1 MPQLKEYMDQLLGGN
16 PPEHGAP
23 YAFNPINACRIF
35 DDFMEYVTT
44 DRWTSVIASTG
55 TAAASD
61 AHGGVLVLTTA
72 ATDNDSV
79 VVRSTNELILPVNG
93 KKLFFQARIKYT
105 EIGTDD
111 ANVFVG
117 LSDTVDATIL
127 GDDGAGSPASYDGIG
142 FHKVDGG
149 TTWIVECSNAA
160 TQTTKAATE
169 TAPTRQSGSWQHL
182 AFSLDFNA
190 AGTAALVDFFV
201 DGICVAH
208 EVSLT
213 LSGLAE
219 MHVVV
224 AVQAGAAAI
233 ETLYVDYIDV
243 AFDR

>member
-35 DDFMEYVTT
+35 DDFHEYVTAH
-44 DRWTSVIASTG
+44 RWTTVAAAGSV
-55 TAAASD
+55 AASD
-61 AHGGVLVLTTA
+61 AHGGVLVLATTA
-72 ATDNDSV
+72 LDNDAV
-79 VVRSTNELILPVNG
+79 VAHTTNELILPVNG
-93 KKLFFQARIKYT
+93 KKIFFQARIKFT
-105 EIGTDD
+105 EINTDD

-117 LSDTVDATIL
+117 LSDTIDATIL
-127 GDDGAGSPASYDGIG
+127 SDDGAGPPASYDGIG

-149 TTWIVECSNAA
+149 TTWVVECSNAA
-160 TQTTKAATE
+160 TQTTKATAE

-201 DGICVAH
+201 DGVCVAH
-208 EVSLT
+208 EVSLA

-219 MHVVV
+219 MHVAV
-224 AVQAGAAAI
+224 AVQAGAGAI
-233 ETLYVDYIDV
+233 ETLYVDYVDV
-243 AFDR
+243 VFDR